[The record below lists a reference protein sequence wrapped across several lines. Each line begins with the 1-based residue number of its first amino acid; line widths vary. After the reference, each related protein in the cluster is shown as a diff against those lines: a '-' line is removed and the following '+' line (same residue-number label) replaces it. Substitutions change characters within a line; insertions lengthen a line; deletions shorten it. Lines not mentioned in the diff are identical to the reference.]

1 MAFTAHDCRTR
12 TALSEINMVPFIDIV
27 LVLLIIFMVTAPVI
41 QSGVEVHVPKTEFV
55 RELSEERLVVSIT
68 KDETTYLQND
78 PVNIN
83 ELVAK
88 IREKNPK
95 AAGLSIYVRADADA
109 HVGALLRI
117 MDVLKKGGIDNISMV
132 TERLESTGSTG
143 ITESTE
149 NSRSSRP
156 PKSKSK

>member
-1 MAFTAHDCRTR
+1 MAFTTQDGKTR

-55 RELSEERLVVSIT
+55 REIAEERLVISLAR
-68 KDETTYLQND
+68 DETIYLQND

-83 ELVAK
+83 ELVPK

-95 AAGLSIYVRADADA
+95 AASPSVYVRADMDA
-109 HVGALLRI
+109 HVGSLLKI
-117 MDVLKKGGIDNISMV
+117 MDKLKIGGIDNVSMV
-132 TERLESTGSTG
+132 TEPLD
-143 ITESTE
+143 
-149 NSRSSRP
+149 
-156 PKSKSK
+156 KKAK

>member
-1 MAFTAHDCRTR
+1 MAFTTQDGKTR

-55 RELSEERLVVSIT
+55 REIAEERLVVSIT
-68 KDETTYLQND
+68 KDETLYLQNE

-88 IREKNPK
+88 IHEKNPK
-95 AAGLSIYVRADADA
+95 SASPSIYVRADADA
-109 HVGALLRI
+109 HVGPLLRI
-117 MDVLKKGGIDNISMV
+117 MDKLKTGGIDNVSMV
-132 TERLESTGSTG
+132 TEPLD
-143 ITESTE
+143 
-149 NSRSSRP
+149 
-156 PKSKSK
+156 KKAK

>member
-1 MAFTAHDCRTR
+1 MAFTTQDGKTR

-55 RELSEERLVVSIT
+55 REIAEERLVVSIT
-68 KDETTYLQND
+68 RDETIYLQND
-78 PVNIN
+78 PVNIH

-95 AAGLSIYVRADADA
+95 IASPSIYVRADADA

-117 MDVLKKGGIDNISMV
+117 MDNLKIGGIDNVSMV
-132 TERLESTGSTG
+132 TEPLE
-143 ITESTE
+143 
-149 NSRSSRP
+149 
-156 PKSKSK
+156 KKAK